1 MVLDAAA
8 DSTWTCRYIAILLL
22 LTEMRYIS
30 LIPTSLIFYFLK
42 KLLKTSCLDYIII
55 FYPLFLCSSLY
66 HCCNKSYALW
76 SYALW
81 RSCEVSN
88 LCNSSTNWIK
98 VVPYMGHLVEFP
110 WGIVHYQVFIFLIWD
125 ILSVWIYKFCLI
137 SFLKFKASICN
148 FEL

>member
-55 FYPLFLCSSLY
+55 FYPLFFYVLHFIIVVINLMLFEGLVRSPISATLPQIG
-66 HCCNKSYALW
+66 SRLFLTWGILW
-76 SYALW
+76 SFP
-81 RSCEVSN
+81 EVS
-88 LCNSSTNWIK
+88 
-98 VVPYMGHLVEFP
+98 LV
-110 WGIVHYQVFIFLIWD
+110 HH
-125 ILSVWIYKFCLI
+125 
-137 SFLKFKASICN
+137 
-148 FEL
+148 